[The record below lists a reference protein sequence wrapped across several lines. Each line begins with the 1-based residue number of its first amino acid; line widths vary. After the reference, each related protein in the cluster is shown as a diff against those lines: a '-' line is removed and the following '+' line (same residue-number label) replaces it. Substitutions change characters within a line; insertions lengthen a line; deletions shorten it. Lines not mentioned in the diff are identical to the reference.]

1 MQERD
6 SECKPPRRR
15 AWRFAGWP
23 AENAR
28 VRTRAFGSIQAKR
41 SQLIGLAVPRLE
53 VVQRVVDGIVGNVAI
68 ATPAGKD
75 GSSGGWC
82 ELRQLLPRS
91 SPSRDALSECAVGLR
106 RLTRGFFVV
115 RVHDDSP

>member
-1 MQERD
+1 MQTASTPRLAFRGLARRKTPACERG
-6 SECKPPRRR
+6 RL
-15 AWRFAGWP
+15 W
-23 AENAR
+23 
-28 VRTRAFGSIQAKR
+28 SIQGKR